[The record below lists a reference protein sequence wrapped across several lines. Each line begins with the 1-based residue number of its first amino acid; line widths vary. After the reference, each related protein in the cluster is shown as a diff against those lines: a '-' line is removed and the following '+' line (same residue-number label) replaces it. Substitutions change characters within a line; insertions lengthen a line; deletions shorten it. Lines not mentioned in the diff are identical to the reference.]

1 MKVYLCDVN
10 GFYCQCSEDFVL
22 IQCMSIFLTF
32 KKIEFI
38 KKKLELFLNQK
49 KFSTCVWQEKSC
61 HKQEQNKKTF
71 SHSFSEKE
79 LSTN

>member
-1 MKVYLCDVN
+1 MSMDFIANVVKILCLN
-10 GFYCQCSEDFVL
+10 SMTEH
-22 IQCMSIFLTF
+22 FLNF
-32 KKIEFI
+32 LKKSNSS
-38 KKKLELFLNQK
+38 KKKLELFLNKK
-49 KFSTCVWQEKSC
+49 KFSTCEWQEKSC